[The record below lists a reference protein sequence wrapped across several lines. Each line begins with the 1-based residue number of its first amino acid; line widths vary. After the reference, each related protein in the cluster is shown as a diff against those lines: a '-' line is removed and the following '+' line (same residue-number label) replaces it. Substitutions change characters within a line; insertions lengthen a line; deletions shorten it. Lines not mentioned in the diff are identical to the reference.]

1 MAERPYCGPE
11 GDKIVDQMAAEL
23 IADAPLRQRWTEF
36 DQQFLRHCV
45 EGSDLGLVFSRQGF
59 AELADKDQ
67 ALLQL
72 GIKIYNAAGQEAV
85 RQRSTSYRALN
96 ILAIIYLSASRTCQ

>member
-11 GDKIVDQMAAEL
+11 GDKIVNQMAAEL
-23 IADAPLRQRWTEF
+23 ISDAPLRQRWSEF
-36 DQQFLRHCV
+36 DQQFLLNCV

-59 AELADKDQ
+59 AGLASKDQ

-85 RQRSTSYRALN
+85 RQRSTSYRVLN
-96 ILAIIYLSASRTCQ
+96 ILAIIYLSASRACQ